1 MDEVVDVQE
10 KVTLSV
16 DDIALVFQILQA
28 VSQRGAVRAEEMSA
42 VGNLYNKIFEFL
54 KQEGVI
60 TQNEQQN
67 QQS

>member
-10 KVTLSV
+10 KVTLGV

-28 VSQRGAVRAEEMSA
+28 VSQRGAIRAEEMA
-42 VGNLYNKIFEFL
+42 TVGNLYNKIFEFL